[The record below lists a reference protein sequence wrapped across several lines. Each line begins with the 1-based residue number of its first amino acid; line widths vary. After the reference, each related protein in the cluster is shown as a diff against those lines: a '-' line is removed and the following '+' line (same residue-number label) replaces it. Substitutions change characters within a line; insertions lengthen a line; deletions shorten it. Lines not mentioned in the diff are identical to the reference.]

1 MKTKIFF
8 LVMILSVLSTMSL
21 SAQTKHIYLDS
32 IPNNTRLYYCD
43 VDSVV
48 VCKPSSS
55 GQFILSVGSVLFT
68 ENITI
73 TKQTQ
78 GPLFWSDIMD
88 YKKLSIYF
96 VSPEEFKKLK

>member
-1 MKTKIFF
+1 MKTKFFF
-8 LVMILSVLSTMSL
+8 LVMILNIVITTSV

-48 VCKPSSS
+48 ICKPSSS
-55 GQFILSVGSVLFT
+55 GSFMLSVGSVLFT

-78 GPLFWSDIMD
+78 GPLFWSDMMD

-96 VSPEEFKKLK
+96 VSPEELKKLK